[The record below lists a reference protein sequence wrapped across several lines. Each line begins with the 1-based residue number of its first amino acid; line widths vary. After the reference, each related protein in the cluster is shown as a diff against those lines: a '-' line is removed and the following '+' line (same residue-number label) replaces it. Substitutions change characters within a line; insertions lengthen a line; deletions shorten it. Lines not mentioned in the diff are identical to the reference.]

1 MKKLTASIFTVL
13 LATVGAANAEIASKA
28 YVDQR
33 DDAVK
38 TIVGALDDLNTT
50 TKASVV
56 AAINSINT
64 NVGNLGTMASQS
76 TNDYYT
82 KTAADAQFVEAGTAI
97 TASTADSLVQYDAQ
111 GLVLSG
117 TPAGAL
123 AKKDTVANADIAAD
137 AAIAKTKLAT
147 DVQTSL
153 GLADTALQDDDI
165 ADMLTKTEAGTT
177 YATQSALTTGL
188 SGKQDTLTTDQQNA
202 VDSGITSA
210 LVTKIGT
217 NESAIA
223 TLNGDASTTGSVA
236 KAIADANTATTAA
249 LANKADKATTLA
261 GYGITDAYT
270 KGEVDTE
277 LAKKQNNLGGA
288 SDAGKV
294 VTATA
299 TAGTVAYTAIDSA
312 PTANSTNLITSG
324 GVKSAL
330 DTAASNVTALTTRM
344 DTAESDIDTLESG
357 KQDKLTATNVTT
369 SGTGNAVTA
378 VTAADGSV
386 SVTLGSKFIE
396 ETASITTNGKYALTA
411 NITDGA
417 VSGYGWELI
426 QRAE

>member
-28 YVDQR
+28 YVDQQ
-33 DDAVK
+33 DDAVEA
-38 TIVGALDDLNTT
+38 IIGALSGLNEGI
-50 TKASVV
+50 TKTSVV
-56 AAINSINT
+56 AAINSVATTSSGALDN
-64 NVGNLGTMASQS
+64 
-76 TNDYYT
+76 YYT
-82 KTAADAQFVEAGTAI
+82 KSQVDTELGKKAN
-97 TASTADSLVQYDAQ
+97 TADLGD
-111 GLVLSG
+111 
-117 TPAGAL
+117 L
-123 AKKDTVANADIAAD
+123 ATKDTVANADIAAD
-137 AAIAKTKLAT
+137 AAIAKSKLAT

-330 DTAASNVTALTTRM
+330 DTAAGNVTALTTRM